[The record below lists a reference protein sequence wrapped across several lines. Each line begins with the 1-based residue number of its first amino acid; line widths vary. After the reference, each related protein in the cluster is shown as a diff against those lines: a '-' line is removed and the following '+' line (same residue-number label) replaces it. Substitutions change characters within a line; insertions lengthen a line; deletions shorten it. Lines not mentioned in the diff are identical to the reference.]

1 MRERVPKVEKV
12 FDRDTCISIENGGD
26 GFMIYT
32 DISKDGLGCVL
43 MQNEQVIVYASH
55 KLKILMSRIIYPMI
69 WS

>member
-1 MRERVPKVEKV
+1 MRKRVPRVEKV
-12 FDRDTCISIENGGD
+12 SDRDTCISIENGGD

-43 MQNEQVIVYASH
+43 MQNEKVIVYASH
-55 KLKILMSRIIYPMI
+55 KLKILMSRIIQPMI